1 MFVLGITGGIGCG
14 KSTVAQI
21 CREAGLP
28 VVDADEL
35 SHSVT
40 EKDGAAIPELI
51 EQFGPSIIDENGAL
65 NRKKMADRVFHD
77 RKNLDQLSAIV
88 HKHVLETMRQ
98 RVEALEEKNNR
109 AVVLDVPIPVKHGF
123 LDLCDQVWVVW
134 TREDLRIERLAARGM
149 TEEEAR
155 RRMAMQMS
163 EEEYSARAD
172 HVIKNNKSIDDL
184 RKNVMD
190 LLKQELGER
199 GIRIRDSAP

>member
-14 KSTVAQI
+14 KSTVAHI

-35 SHSVT
+35 AHVVT
-40 EKDGAAIPELI
+40 GKDGAAIPELI

-65 NRKKMADRVFHD
+65 NRKKMADRVFRD
-77 RKNLDQLSAIV
+77 RKNLDQLSVIV
-88 HKHVLETMRQ
+88 HRHVLETMRQ
-98 RVEALEEKNNR
+98 RVEALEEKNKR

-172 HVIKNNKSIDDL
+172 HVIQNNNSLDDL
-184 RKNVMD
+184 RQTVMA

-199 GIRIRDSAP
+199 GIRICDSQP